1 VSVYGLAILWPA
13 GTAPDKASDLV
24 GSLQEAFP
32 SDKVEVIQVAR
43 LSEGANLH
51 IRLNLS
57 PYPRPLVERLK
68 RDVQKAEG
76 QFVELWRL
84 SKDERD
90 SFRASHLPTNDGA
103 LQVKDF
109 QSAAREVKS
118 HLVRLPKPSRP
129 KPEVGLKKPAP
140 VPVQATKQEVV
151 SAPSVENEE
160 PLMDFPEE
168 LDFPL
173 TDTEASDGTGTAVSS
188 EPPQRRWPRIPCQLD
203 VEFKTAYD
211 FVLEHASNICNGG
224 IFVKTQ
230 ERPAIDSEV
239 GLKLRLPNGRIL
251 ESKARVA
258 HVLDDPT
265 HGGVGAEFLR
275 EDPEFTQALDD
286 YLASL
291 K

>member
-1 VSVYGLAILWPA
+1 
-13 GTAPDKASDLV
+13 
-24 GSLQEAFP
+24 
-32 SDKVEVIQVAR
+32 
-43 LSEGANLH
+43 
-51 IRLNLS
+51 
-57 PYPRPLVERLK
+57 
-68 RDVQKAEG
+68 
-76 QFVELWRL
+76 
-84 SKDERD
+84 
-90 SFRASHLPTNDGA
+90 
-103 LQVKDF
+103 
-109 QSAAREVKS
+109 
-118 HLVRLPKPSRP
+118 
-129 KPEVGLKKPAP
+129 
-140 VPVQATKQEVV
+140 
-151 SAPSVENEE
+151 
-160 PLMDFPEE
+160 